1 MFSNK
6 QKKFE
11 AILNNLLDLSPNDK
25 AVFTRVDNNYFFDFY
40 KMFGQKAF
48 EKIYTKK
55 EFKIELIEE
64 RLKHAKDKILQTQDY
79 ESAMQVIADFDLEI
93 SDIKKRLLKK
103 DFAQGIE
110 KISEELEMQFQ
121 KQSVKWKMFFNRAKE
136 INEQTN
142 IWPIHLGFLYVKVN
156 VGDKSIYAPLF
167 LKEAYLTFENARP
180 KLFSK
185 GEIKPNDKLFFL
197 LKHYDFDVDTSS
209 KFSRQTIKELYED
222 VKSIWV
228 NTYPNITE
236 IGANFEQL
244 NPEQITNEAL
254 TFAPG
259 IVLGLF
265 QPAGGYIRNRM
276 IEIIEKDAIKTIIPV
291 SFNKNSY
298 VKKIDEMILDPKKSL
313 FKISPT
319 NFSQDQA
326 IASSLLQNTVI
337 WGPPGTGKS
346 QTIVNLLTNILIYGR
361 TAVVC
366 SQKKAA
372 LEVIANRMGALKQFC
387 LFMFNSSEGSKKSFY
402 KPLQE
407 YIDYIE
413 HFDDD
418 VRLKALRVLT
428 NKELRYIKEIG
439 NYAKD
444 SRFIEITKII
454 PEINQYLEELEEDK
468 WETILTLPDFYKYPE
483 IIKFSDKK
491 ELQKWML
498 KNNGFNILK
507 FFDKKRKIVI
517 NIADKLFDKFN
528 GSNLNIKH
536 LVAITRNSEMS
547 DFKFIRSL
555 LSILPSE
562 DKPQVSDEEEIKKHV
577 ARLIVERY
585 ETLSDEDKQTY
596 GEFALTIRN
605 GQTEPYKFI
614 SNFARI
620 IKKIFPIIIVT
631 PEADLSA
638 WEREEFNY
646 AIMDES
652 SQIFIE
658 KGLPVLYLAKIKIL
672 AGDDQQMK
680 PSNWFGIRVT
690 DEETVYGITESL
702 LDFAKNTGVH
712 TILLNKNYRS
722 NHASLM
728 TFSSKHFYNSS
739 LDVIDSAHVTSQ
751 SKAIEVIEANGEWID
766 SQNTVEAEIALNII
780 EKNLKNYKKMILLC
794 FNAKQQEAITKTIF
808 ESRPTLENALRNNVL
823 LLRNIENI
831 QGDEADLV
839 VATLGY
845 DANAKIYSTYVG
857 RPGGRNALNVAIS
870 RAKEK
875 MVVIKSL
882 HSSDVSITGMNG
894 INEDMETFKKW
905 LEFLELSD
913 QEKKDFLSI
922 DLEQTR
928 GINLNNEA
936 SESELFGEIKEYILE
951 LIKGKPWIQLHTHY
965 NLGTMNVDLMLKK
978 GEESIF
984 ALIVDDYEYA
994 NKPSEYLKFHDNIKF
1009 IAAKEYKTFKFDR
1022 TLWEQNKHQIDE
1034 IISLITL
1041 PDNYLDNNEYAD
1053 LSENSQEMFIDN
1065 NELSNPVTENEQS
1078 DNSEILDKETQSETV
1093 DTQNINNE
1101 NIATVTNE
1109 VTNDTLIQLSSLS
1122 ESTISDQ
1129 NLNIHT
1135 DINDENH
1142 QYDKE
1147 IVAESSEIFKM
1158 NKELDDISKFIR
1170 DNNYD
1175 NTEFDDTYDIDEIL
1189 RRNSTKE
1196 VVTEQSTQVI
1206 TQNDQLLTENHDYD
1220 LANSETEKSDQQFSE
1235 DINTAINNILN
1246 DNESVDIDNTSEQE
1260 IDQQIDDYDHN
1271 NESEEYTN
1279 EFDEPSDTKLLEL
1292 NNEVIQEN
1300 DFDEANVDEDESAK
1314 FDEPS
1319 ETELLELNNDIDD
1332 SQSVEYTDEFD
1343 EPSDTELFELNN
1355 DVDQESDSNF
1365 DQTNVD
1371 EDELA
1376 EFDEPSETELLE
1388 LNSDIDANSS
1398 EVDIDDSQSVE
1409 YTDEFDE
1416 PSETELLELNNDI
1429 EQISNA
1435 HTEQDSDSDNLSKFT
1450 QQSDTQ
1456 STELENNE
1464 YNSNQNIANKYDPQ
1478 IQALHD
1484 SIDDASEQTMENDL
1498 SRDIEQNSIDKIL
1511 YDLDLESK

>member
-25 AVFTRVDNNYFFDFY
+25 AVFTRVDNYYFFDFF

-55 EFKIELIEE
+55 DFKIELIEE
-64 RLKHAKDKILQTQDY
+64 RLKHAKDKIIQAHDY
-79 ESAMQVIADFDLEI
+79 TEVMQIIADFDLEI
-93 SDIKKRLLKK
+93 SEIKKRLLKK
-103 DFAQGIE
+103 DFIQGIA
-110 KISEELEMQFQ
+110 KITEELEMQFQ
-121 KQSVKWKMFFNRAKE
+121 KQSIKWKMFFNRAKE
-136 INEQTN
+136 INEQSN

-167 LKEAYLTFENARP
+167 LKEAYLEFENARP

-197 LKHYDFDVDTSS
+197 LKHYNFDVDTNS
-209 KFSRQTIKELYED
+209 KFSRQTIKELYDD
-222 VKSIWV
+222 VKKNWV
-228 NTYPNITE
+228 NTYPDITE

-244 NPEQITNEAL
+244 IPEQITNEAL
-254 TFAPG
+254 SFAPG

-298 VKKIDEMILDPKKSL
+298 IKKIDEMILDPKKSL

-346 QTIVNLLTNILIYGR
+346 QTIVNLITNILIYGR
-361 TAVVC
+361 SAVVC

-372 LEVIANRMGALKQFC
+372 LEVIANRMGPLKQFC
-387 LFMFNSSEGSKKSFY
+387 LFMFNSAEASKKSFY

-413 HFDDD
+413 HFNDD
-418 VRLKALRVLT
+418 VKLKALRVLN
-428 NKELRYIKEIG
+428 NKELRYIREIG

-444 SRFIEITKII
+444 SRFVEIARII
-454 PEINQYLEELEEDK
+454 PQINSYLEDLDEQK
-468 WETILTLPDFYKYPE
+468 WEFILTLPDFYQYPE
-483 IIKFSDKK
+483 LIKFNDKK
-491 ELQKWML
+491 EIEKWML
-498 KNNGFNILK
+498 KNNGFNFLK
-507 FFDKKRKIVI
+507 LFDKKRKTIL
-517 NIADKLFDKFN
+517 NIANNLFEKFN
-528 GSNLNIKH
+528 GSKINIKH
-536 LVAITRNSEMS
+536 LVNITRNSEIS

-555 LSILPSE
+555 LSILPPQ
-562 DKPQVSDEEEIKKHV
+562 DKAQVSDAEQIKKYV
-577 ARLIVERY
+577 ARLVVQRY
-585 ETLSDEDKQTY
+585 ETLSDEDKQAY

-638 WEREEFNY
+638 WQREEFNY

-728 TFSSKHFYNSS
+728 TFSSKHFYNSN
-739 LDVIDSAHVTSQ
+739 LDVIDSAYVTSQ
-751 SKAIEVIEANGEWID
+751 SKAIEVIEANGEWVD
-766 SQNTVEAEIALNII
+766 SQNLSEVKIALDIV
-780 EKNLKNYKKMILLC
+780 EKNLKKYKKIILLC
-794 FNAKQQEAITKTIF
+794 FNAKQQEVITKTIF
-808 ESRPTLENALRNNVL
+808 ETKPILENALRTDIL

-845 DANAKIYSTYVG
+845 DSNAKIYSTYVG

-875 MVVIKSL
+875 MIVIKSL
-882 HSSDVSITGMNG
+882 HSSDVNINGLNG

-913 QEKKDFLSI
+913 QERKEFLSI

-928 GINLNNEA
+928 GIDLKSNYE
-936 SESELFGEIKEYILE
+936 ESDLFIEIKEYILD

-978 GEESIF
+978 GEENIF
-984 ALIVDDYEYA
+984 ALIVDDYKYA
-994 NKPSEYLKFHDNIKF
+994 DNPSEYLKFNDTIKF
-1009 IAAKEYKTFKFDR
+1009 IASKQYKTFNFDR
-1022 TLWEQNKHQIDE
+1022 TLWEQNKQKLDE
-1034 IISLITL
+1034 IISLISL
-1041 PDNYLDNNEYAD
+1041 PDSYFENNDYAD
-1053 LSENSQEMFIDN
+1053 LSENSIEMFIDKNDLTHSQTTIN
-1065 NELSNPVTENEQS
+1065 NV
-1078 DNSEILDKETQSETV
+1078 
-1093 DTQNINNE
+1093 NNE
-1101 NIATVTNE
+1101 NLIHETIENVSKNESVNDFDISNTKPQTNVE
-1109 VTNDTLIQLSSLS
+1109 KSTNTQNVK
-1122 ESTISDQ
+1122 DQ
-1129 NLNIHT
+1129 NIISEVDNEFNKIQNLTI
-1135 DINDENH
+1135 ENSP
-1142 QYDKE
+1142 E
-1147 IVAESSEIFKM
+1147 IMKM
-1158 NKELDDISKFIR
+1158 NKNLDDINEFIKE
-1170 DNNYD
+1170 NNYD
-1175 NTEFDDTYDIDEIL
+1175 KTEFDDVYDIDEIL
-1189 RRNSTKE
+1189 KQNSLNQSNTSKTLLSE
-1196 VVTEQSTQVI
+1196 SIENLNVTQE
-1206 TQNDQLLTENHDYD
+1206 
-1220 LANSETEKSDQQFSE
+1220 
-1235 DINTAINNILN
+1235 ILN
-1246 DNESVDIDNTSEQE
+1246 DNINAKLNTDVLDQKDKNEQNINEQPNPSTQVFDEKNNLKQNYENEFKNKINEDRDNQFANLDFE
-1260 IDQQIDDYDHN
+1260 D
-1271 NESEEYTN
+1271 
-1279 EFDEPSDTKLLEL
+1279 FDEPSQTNLM
-1292 NNEVIQEN
+1292 
-1300 DFDEANVDEDESAK
+1300 
-1314 FDEPS
+1314 
-1319 ETELLELNNDIDD
+1319 
-1332 SQSVEYTDEFD
+1332 
-1343 EPSDTELFELNN
+1343 ELNN
-1355 DVDQESDSNF
+1355 DVAKPTSYSQIENENF
-1365 DQTNVD
+1365 
-1371 EDELA
+1371 
-1376 EFDEPSETELLE
+1376 EFDEPGETELIE
-1388 LNSDIDANSS
+1388 LNKESNYQRNSNNFDANYS
-1398 EVDIDDSQSVE
+1398 
-1409 YTDEFDE
+1409 
-1416 PSETELLELNNDI
+1416 NNG
-1429 EQISNA
+1429 
-1435 HTEQDSDSDNLSKFT
+1435 
-1450 QQSDTQ
+1450 
-1456 STELENNE
+1456 
-1464 YNSNQNIANKYDPQ
+1464 YDPLQ
-1478 IQALHD
+1478 QALYD
-1484 SIDDASEQTMENDL
+1484 SIDNTAEFTSEKELINE
-1498 SRDIEQNSIDKIL
+1498 IEQNSIDKVL
-1511 YDLDLESK
+1511 NELNLENKK